1 MRHCSKTL
9 ALFLALAVL
18 QFVLGTGHA
27 QVAAHVQTNGSTNID
42 LPTNGE
48 VEQEIAD
55 KSDKGTQSLIKT
67 LTAIESQN
75 IFYICTT
82 GNFTEEERMS
92 APLMHDTFEKLVNE
106 LTVRG
111 GESVRQA
118 FKNVLLEEKLN
129 SNDKK
134 LVRNLFQKEWHED
147 IPFTLALADRTQTR
161 QLLLRFDPGK
171 VTSVN
176 IKKGDTL
183 LPIARKAYPKLSQW
197 DAEEA
202 LVFINGLADTEMLHP
217 NQMLNIYGYEL
228 IKDSPADWTLSGNS
242 NK

>member
-1 MRHCSKTL
+1 
-9 ALFLALAVL
+9 
-18 QFVLGTGHA
+18 
-27 QVAAHVQTNGSTNID
+27 
-42 LPTNGE
+42 
-48 VEQEIAD
+48 
-55 KSDKGTQSLIKT
+55 
-67 LTAIESQN
+67 
-75 IFYICTT
+75 
-82 GNFTEEERMS
+82 MS

-111 GESVRQA
+111 GESVRQV
-118 FKNVLLEEKLN
+118 FKNVLLEEKLD

-228 IKDSPADWTLSGNS
+228 IKDSPADWTLSANS